1 MGHSGEK
8 EPGGDGK
15 PHWRHVYITVT
26 FVLLIL
32 VRPFLPVTFLS
43 RAVTGA
49 MVASAWIAGPRRRV
63 SRWILIS
70 LTVLTAVS
78 IVTGLFAP
86 SVQELIFQ
94 GSFVAPLS
102 VLAVFF
108 LTFNAVLLLASL
120 LRRRHVL
127 ADDMLGAVNL
137 YFIIGFAWAQFYTL
151 LEIAAPRSFQLP
163 MAYGSVPVQVYHEL
177 AASKFL
183 YFSFITQATEG
194 YGDIVP
200 VSTAAETLVILQTT
214 VGQLYLALVVAYL
227 LSVHVAQRLSG
238 Q

>member
-1 MGHSGEK
+1 
-8 EPGGDGK
+8 
-15 PHWRHVYITVT
+15 
-26 FVLLIL
+26 
-32 VRPFLPVTFLS
+32 
-43 RAVTGA
+43 
-49 MVASAWIAGPRRRV
+49 
-63 SRWILIS
+63 
-70 LTVLTAVS
+70 
-78 IVTGLFAP
+78 
-86 SVQELIFQ
+86 
-94 GSFVAPLS
+94 
-102 VLAVFF
+102 
-108 LTFNAVLLLASL
+108 
-120 LRRRHVL
+120 
-127 ADDMLGAVNL
+127 
-137 YFIIGFAWAQFYTL
+137 
-151 LEIAAPRSFQLP
+151 